1 MKTLKKQYD
10 DLEIVS
16 QRMEEQYKTMDQ
28 AYREEIKQ
36 IVKAL
41 DNQFD
46 ARIFDWERK
55 AKELSEKEENFLE
68 VKYSGSLRNKS
79 RCCSVISGDHSETR
93 LIFFQNR
100 LKLREEQQALID
112 ELRMRDAEDVH
123 ATKIKLETDVQVL
136 EQQLESMRASYQ
148 LNQEKLVSNSK

>member
-1 MKTLKKQYD
+1 MCPGIILK
-10 DLEIVS
+10 L
-16 QRMEEQYKTMDQ
+16 
-28 AYREEIKQ
+28 
-36 IVKAL
+36 
-41 DNQFD
+41 
-46 ARIFDWERK
+46 
-55 AKELSEKEENFLE
+55 
-68 VKYSGSLRNKS
+68 
-79 RCCSVISGDHSETR
+79 VI
-93 LIFFQNR
+93 FQNR